1 MKQLLSLA
9 AIAAMLSATGCTQ
22 QEILVEKG
30 ENGERATLGISTGV
44 LATDTKSVVGGE
56 QITYTKTNYASEALG
71 LGVVV
76 LNEAGNA
83 TYSGGEISADHV
95 WFMGDEKGENWKS
108 ISAKGAN
115 FASATAA
122 PYTLSEAVG
131 TVYAYYPK
139 TATVTGTSSS
149 ALTIPAPLQTSGTIT
164 IDAGVSNA
172 DLKFDSG
179 TSSWIANTP
188 TANKKK
194 IICASDE
201 TDYLYANNSDRRVS
215 DGRAA
220 DSPGRSI
227 DLVMY
232 HALTMVS
239 FRLYNDG
246 TLPGEGK
253 LTQIVL
259 QNATGKTLIKTTSG
273 ATMKLADGEIT
284 NLSDNTSDKL
294 TRTITGY
301 TIPKEIKS
309 GEGAQTA
316 TTYIKT
322 ATVTGPKVARKV
334 SILTYP
340 ISSFAEDDIEAVF
353 TIDSKEYTV
362 KIPVSEVNAW
372 AAGSNT
378 VYSVCASQR
387 KLEVTSVSVIPWD
400 EVDGGDIDI

>member
-22 QEILVEKG
+22 QEILVEEG
-30 ENGERATLGISTGV
+30 ENGEPATLGISTGV
-44 LATDTKSVVGGE
+44 LTTNTKSVVGGDA
-56 QITYTKTNYASEALG
+56 ITYIKANYASEALG

-83 TYSGGEISADHV
+83 LYSGGDISADHV

-108 ISAKGAN
+108 ISAKGDN
-115 FASATAA
+115 FVSATAA
-122 PYTLSEAVG
+122 PYTLNEAVG

-139 TATVTGTSSS
+139 TSTVTGTSSS
-149 ALTIPAPLQTSGTIT
+149 ALTVPAPLQTSGTIA

-172 DLKFDSG
+172 DLRFDSS
-179 TSSWIANTP
+179 TSNWVANTP

-194 IICASDE
+194 IICAPDV
-201 TDYLYANNSDRRVS
+201 TDYLYANNSNRKVS

-220 DSPGRSI
+220 GSPGRSI
-227 DLVMY
+227 DLVMV

-246 TLPGEGK
+246 TLPGNGD
-253 LTQIVL
+253 LTKIVL
-259 QNATGKTLIKTTSG
+259 QNATGKTLLKTTSG

-294 TRTITGY
+294 TRTISGY
-301 TIPKEIKS
+301 TIPKEIKA
-309 GEGAQTA
+309 GETQTS

-322 ATVTGPKVARKV
+322 ATVTGPKVARKI
-334 SILTYP
+334 SILAYP
-340 ISSFAEDDIEAVF
+340 ISTFTEDDIEAVF
-353 TIDSKEYTV
+353 TIDGKEYPV

-372 AAGSNT
+372 TAGSNT

-400 EVDGGDIDI
+400 EIEGGNIDI